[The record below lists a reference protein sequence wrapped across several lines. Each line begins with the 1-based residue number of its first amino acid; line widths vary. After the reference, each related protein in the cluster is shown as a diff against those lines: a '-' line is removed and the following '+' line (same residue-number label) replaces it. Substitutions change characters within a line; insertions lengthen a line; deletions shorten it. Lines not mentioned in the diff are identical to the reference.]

1 MENATESFLA
11 AIEDNPGSHFPDPAA
26 VVQDPLLS
34 DEAKKRIL
42 LAWEDHS
49 RRLAVATE
57 EGMGG
62 GEPSR
67 LAEVAEAMARLGVES
82 ERPPTPAKIG

>member
-1 MENATESFLA
+1 MEKASETFLA
-11 AIEDNPGSHFPDPAA
+11 SIEENPGNHFSEPAE
-26 VVQDPLLS
+26 VVQDNLLS
-34 DEAKKRIL
+34 EEAKKRIL

-49 RRLAVATE
+49 RRLSLATE

-67 LAEVAEAMARLGVES
+67 LAEVAEAMAELGMTS
-82 ERPPTPAKIG
+82 ERPSTPSKIG

>member
-1 MENATESFLA
+1 MERATESFLA
-11 AIEDNPGSHFPDPAA
+11 SIEENPGIHFTDPTE
-26 VVQDPLLS
+26 VVEDTLLS

-49 RRLAVATE
+49 RRLSLATE

-67 LAEVAEAMARLGVES
+67 LAEVAEAMAVLGVGS
-82 ERPPTPAKIG
+82 DRPSTPAKIG